1 METNG
6 QRWVRTAS
14 SDLLCLSDAV
24 RDSLTATVDMPNPKL
39 AILMIHAGYD
49 DDEVAK
55 IVAEASWAY
64 DIVSIRTSETLAPS
78 EAIPSV
84 VATVLGGC
92 GFAANSA
99 ISSAKDLHDA
109 ATLASEGSFVD
120 DHEFQHQAMLTF
132 SDGYAGDQDC
142 VIAGIF
148 SVVGASVPIVG
159 GAGGDGRLGRR
170 VGLGQRG
177 KFSEG
182 NVAVTHLR
190 SNSPIGIGVSH
201 GWLPVGDPVVVTD
214 VDGLDILEIDGMAAL
229 DVYLRQTGAPG
240 ECSTDIEDF
249 RAYAFTHP
257 FGLSRKSRTIARFV
271 TDADLDRGSVR
282 TMAPLPR
289 GGLVWLMEGSQE
301 TVLDATTTASKNAFA
316 ALGGQSPIGAFA
328 FDCVAR
334 RSILGEQRL
343 WNEEYAVIGS
353 QLPPNSLA
361 GFYTHG
367 EFARVSGVEGF
378 HNKTMVV
385 LAFS

>member
-6 QRWVRTAS
+6 QRWIRTAS
-14 SDLLCLSDAV
+14 SDLLQLDDAV
-24 RDSLTATVDMPNPKL
+24 RESLNATVDRPDPAL

-49 DDEVAK
+49 DDEVARV
-55 IVAEASWAY
+55 VARASLTV
-64 DIVSIRTSETLAPS
+64 DIISIRTSETLAPT

-84 VATVLGGC
+84 VATVLGGR
-92 GFAANSA
+92 GFAASSA
-99 ISSAKDLHDA
+99 ISAVNDLYDA
-109 ATLASEGSFVD
+109 AVIATDGSFVD
-120 DHEFQHQAMLTF
+120 DNVLPYQAMLTF
-132 SDGYAGDQDC
+132 SDGYAGDQDG

-148 SVVGASVPIVG
+148 SVVGASLPIVG

-170 VGLGQRG
+170 VGLGQG
-177 KFSEG
+177 GEFSEG

-214 VDGLDILEIDGMAAL
+214 VDGLDILEIDGKPAL
-229 DVYLRQTGAPG
+229 GVYLHQTGAPD
-240 ECSTDIEDF
+240 ECSTDVEDF

-271 TDADLDRGSVR
+271 TDADLGRGSVR

-316 ALGGQSPIGAFA
+316 ALGGKAPIGAFA

-343 WNEEYAVIGS
+343 WNEEYAVIGA
-353 QLPPNSLA
+353 QLPQNSLA

-367 EFARVSGVEGF
+367 EFARVSGIEGF